1 MGEVGNFTGLHVRK
15 ATSRDAC
22 ISLLFIHTEICDS

>member
-22 ISLLFIHTEICDS
+22 LLFIHIEIRDS